1 MGIFS
6 GSLLNIF
13 LFIFGFVKSGYYFYL
28 IFVLI
33 FMYFIPQDWVEFLP
47 AFIFSA
53 ALFVYLS
60 KKLDNIQEKIIL
72 AILTITWPFLPLII
86 TPLAGCYFADRLSS
100 ANRKKLSL
108 PKRFLLGNFKIALII
123 LCFVGIMNAYHLPG
137 LIVSPHFRNIWG
149 TTFNYPLKGYEKA
162 IEDLSNCQFIK
173 NQVGEIKSISL
184 TEGKNYT
191 LWDVPGS
198 AEASYLNIQIIGDK
212 KEAFIKACFGRS
224 GRGCGFAHNKIKKEH
239 QNKTKIVSETGVK
252 TIDVLECL

>member
-1 MGIFS
+1 
-6 GSLLNIF
+6 
-13 LFIFGFVKSGYYFYL
+13 
-28 IFVLI
+28 
-33 FMYFIPQDWVEFLP
+33 MYFIPQDWVEFLP

-86 TPLAGCYFADRLSS
+86 PPLAGCYFADRLSS

-149 TTFNYPLKGYEKA
+149 TTFNYPLKGTKKRSKIFLIVNLLKMKLEK
-162 IEDLSNCQFIK
+162 LKVFHL
-173 NQVGEIKSISL
+173 QVVL
-184 TEGKNYT
+184 
-191 LWDVPGS
+191 
-198 AEASYLNIQIIGDK
+198 
-212 KEAFIKACFGRS
+212 KAL
-224 GRGCGFAHNKIKKEH
+224 I
-239 QNKTKIVSETGVK
+239 
-252 TIDVLECL
+252 